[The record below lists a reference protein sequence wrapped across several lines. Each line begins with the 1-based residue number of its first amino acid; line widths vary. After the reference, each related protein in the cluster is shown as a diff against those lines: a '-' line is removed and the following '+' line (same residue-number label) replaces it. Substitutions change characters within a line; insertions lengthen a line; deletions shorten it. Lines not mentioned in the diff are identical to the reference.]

1 METYRLRHD
10 KVPLILLDSS
20 GLIHALS
27 RRIDIISWFDIL
39 FASPY
44 KIGITKAV
52 LEELKKLS
60 ATGTGKTRL
69 LAALSLKLCEK
80 CTIIDTQTLIADDSL
95 LEASLKH
102 DGIVFTCDSGLRRR
116 LSEQGVP
123 AIIITNDNRLIFSP

>member
-27 RRIDIISWFDIL
+27 RRIDIISWFDTL

-44 KIGITKAV
+44 KISITRAV
-52 LEELKKLS
+52 LEELQKLS
-60 ATGTGKTRL
+60 ASGTGKTRL
-69 LAALSLKLCEK
+69 LAALALKLCEK
-80 CTIIDTQTLIADDSL
+80 CTIIDTQTMIADDSL
-95 LEASLKH
+95 LEASLRH
-102 DGIVFTCDSGLRRR
+102 GGIVFTCDSGLRRR
-116 LSEQGVP
+116 LSQHGIP